1 VTPTLAPLSR
11 LAVEPAAIGEPAAVA
26 WRRGSAKYLGMG
38 GMTLGKIFGV
48 RIALDWSLFIALW
61 LITISLA
68 SGLFPAWHP
77 EWTSGLRWGVAFAAA
92 VMLFVSVLLHELSH
106 ALVARWYGLEVRSIN
121 LFVFGGVANIEREP
135 ETPRAELLMAIVGPL
150 TSVGL
155 GLLFLL
161 LGGWLARLGDNPERL
176 MRDLGPTATMLFW
189 LGPLN
194 LFLGLFNLLP
204 GFPLDGGR
212 VLRAIVWRVTGDL
225 QTATRWAS
233 RSGQAIGLLLVFA
246 GLSMIFGARVP
257 IFGTGLVGG
266 LWIALIGWFLASAA
280 AMSYHQLVVMHLL
293 EGVPVRRLMRRDLAV
308 IPPSLPIARMVD
320 EYLMRSDQRA
330 FPVLEG
336 DRLAGIV
343 CLDDVRTVDRDVW
356 DQIEV
361 GEIMTPLAALETI
374 HPDED
379 LTGAMRAFSRKDV
392 EQLPVVEGDRLIGVL
407 RRRDILKWL
416 ELQAPRDERQPQH
429 RGRSGVHPR
438 PV

>member
-1 VTPTLAPLSR
+1 
-11 LAVEPAAIGEPAAVA
+11 
-26 WRRGSAKYLGMG
+26 MG
-38 GMTLGKIFGV
+38 GMTLGKLFGV
-48 RIALDWSLFIALW
+48 RIALDWSLFVALW
-61 LITISLA
+61 LIALSLA
-68 SGLFPAWHP
+68 LGLFPAWHP
-77 EWTSGLRWGVAFAAA
+77 DWSPALRWGVAVVAA
-92 VMLFVSVLLHELSH
+92 VMLFVSVLIHELSH
-106 ALVARWYGLEVRSIN
+106 ALVARRYGLEVRSIN

-150 TSVGL
+150 TSIGL

-233 RSGQAIGLLLVFA
+233 RSGQAIGLVLVFA
-246 GLSMIFGARVP
+246 GLSMIFGARLP
-257 IFGTGLVGG
+257 IFGTGMVSG

-280 AMSYHQLVVMHLL
+280 AMSYRQLVVMHLL
-293 EGVPVRRLMRRDLAV
+293 EGVPVRRLMRQDFVV
-308 IPPSLPIARMVD
+308 IPPSLSIARMVD
-320 EYLMRSDQRA
+320 EHLMRTDQRA
-330 FPVLEG
+330 FPVLDD

-356 DQIEV
+356 SEVAV
-361 GEIMTPLAALETI
+361 GEIMTPLAALETVR
-374 HPDED
+374 PDEE
-379 LTGAMRAFSRKDV
+379 LTQALRAFSRRDV
-392 EQLPVVEGDRLIGVL
+392 EQLPVVQDDRLVGVL

-416 ELQAPRDERQPQH
+416 ELQAPRGEHREQH
-429 RGRSGVHPR
+429 RQSGAHPR